1 MWNGYF
7 ETILDAL
14 LETNLEREGL
24 IKEYCNHKGW
34 YDDSP
39 WVIKDVHLTT
49 EQLKNF
55 DVSKVRQSD
64 NIKHVVPG
72 LVREIIKFLE
82 NAKNENVMIEY
93 D

>member
-1 MWNGYF
+1 
-7 ETILDAL
+7 
-14 LETNLEREGL
+14 
-24 IKEYCNHKGW
+24 
-34 YDDSP
+34 
-39 WVIKDVHLTT
+39 VHLTI